1 MLHDRI
7 IRAWKD
13 PEYRTNL
20 SAEEQAQL
28 PANPAGA
35 IELSDDE
42 LEMATGG
49 NRPSYGPSSSSSSSS
64 GPAHRPQ
71 FSSSS
76 NKSSMSSSSGS
87 SSSSSSSS
95 SSAGGNSSSSSSSS
109 GSSSS
114 SSSGSSSS
122 SSSSSSSGPRHRP
135 AFSSS
140 NRPSG
145 SWRCSQSY
153 SYRR

>member
-28 PANPAGA
+28 PENPAGA

-114 SSSGSSSS
+114 SSS
-122 SSSSSSSGPRHRP
+122 SSSSGPRHRP